1 MKVGLFQRRQQSSS
15 TVVGGDD
22 CCRKN
27 CKRQKQRS
35 SLVLVIWLIALVVAY
50 NIIGIRNTFE
60 AFLFGENDRDCT
72 DLEQQQQQPAGV
84 VDVDNSPW
92 CPLAVANAN
101 PPSKYDRVGCQPCD
115 RRFLILIT
123 TGRSA
128 STTLTWMLDTLPGVR
143 MSGENNNLMG
153 HLYDLYEGT
162 LKTLI
167 KKNPERVSVDAW
179 FRNSLTKSSLACA
192 FQNIVETITPPL
204 PIDPML
210 SPSSMEEK
218 RKEEREMIIG
228 FKTIRVF
235 NEGRRSVEEA
245 SKLVNYIVE
254 MFPCTRFVVNVR
266 SDVESQVLSKQK
278 GWNKKGT
285 DELGNSDEARKL
297 KRENVILERI
307 AREILGPDRA
317 IFLDSS
323 EWTKNVTV
331 LNKAVEWLGFSRECF
346 FTELMQFNT
355 GGDRGYG
362 STKKTLTPHGPGCR
376 YLGGKA

>member
-1 MKVGLFQRRQQSSS
+1 MVFP
-15 TVVGGDD
+15 
-22 CCRKN
+22 
-27 CKRQKQRS
+27 RS
-35 SLVLVIWLIALVVAY
+35 SAIWLIALVVASFAY
-50 NIIGIRNTFE
+50 NIFATRNIFE
-60 AFLFGENDRDCT
+60 AFLFE
-72 DLEQQQQQPAGV
+72 EKQQQQPAGV

-101 PPSKYDRVGCQPCD
+101 PPSKNDRVGCQPCD
-115 RRFLILIT
+115 RRFLILIS

-204 PIDPML
+204 PIDPSL

-228 FKTIRVF
+228 FKTVRF
-235 NEGRRSVEEA
+235 LNERGGVPWKRPRS
-245 SKLVNYIVE
+245 
-254 MFPCTRFVVNVR
+254 
-266 SDVESQVLSKQK
+266 
-278 GWNKKGT
+278 
-285 DELGNSDEARKL
+285 
-297 KRENVILERI
+297 
-307 AREILGPDRA
+307 
-317 IFLDSS
+317 
-323 EWTKNVTV
+323 
-331 LNKAVEWLGFSRECF
+331 
-346 FTELMQFNT
+346 
-355 GGDRGYG
+355 
-362 STKKTLTPHGPGCR
+362 
-376 YLGGKA
+376 

>member
-1 MKVGLFQRRQQSSS
+1 M
-15 TVVGGDD
+15 
-22 CCRKN
+22 
-27 CKRQKQRS
+27 
-35 SLVLVIWLIALVVAY
+35 VLVIWLILVVAFAY
-50 NIIGIRNTFE
+50 NIIGTRNTFGT
-60 AFLFGENDRDCT
+60 FLFEENDRECT
-72 DLEQQQQQPAGV
+72 DLEQQQQQRQHHYSSSITEKTATHTSSSSSSNISGAGV
-84 VDVDNSPW
+84 VDNSPW
-92 CPLAVANAN
+92 CPLAVAN

-115 RRFLILIT
+115 RRFLIIIT

-167 KKNPERVSVDAW
+167 KKNPERQSVGAW
-179 FRNSLTKSSLACA
+179 YRNPLTKSSLACA

-204 PIDPML
+204 PIDPSL
-210 SPSSMEEK
+210 SPSSIEEK
-218 RKEEREMIIG
+218 IKEESEMIIG
-228 FKTIRVF
+228 FKTIRLL

-245 SKLVNYIVE
+245 SKLVDYILE

-266 SDVESQVLSKQK
+266 SDVDSQMLSQQK

-285 DELGNSDEARKL
+285 DEWELGTEKL

-307 AREILGPDRA
+307 ARETLGPDRA

-331 LNKAVEWLGFSRECF
+331 LNNAVEWLGYSRECF
-346 FTELMQFNT
+346 FTELMEFNT
-355 GGDRGYG
+355 EGDKGYG
-362 STKKTLTPHGPGCR
+362 HNKKKLKKHGPGCR

>member
-1 MKVGLFQRRQQSSS
+1 M
-15 TVVGGDD
+15 
-22 CCRKN
+22 
-27 CKRQKQRS
+27 
-35 SLVLVIWLIALVVAY
+35 VLVIWLIALVVAY

-60 AFLFGENDRDCT
+60 NFLFEENDRDCT
-72 DLEQQQQQPAGV
+72 DSEQQQQQPAGV

-167 KKNPERVSVDAW
+167 KKNPERVSVDPW
-179 FRNSLTKSSLACA
+179 FRNPLTKSSLACA

-204 PIDPML
+204 PIDPSL

-235 NEGRRSVEEA
+235 NEGRRSAEEA

-266 SDVESQVLSKQK
+266 SEVESQVLSKQK
-278 GWNKKGT
+278 GWNKTGT
-285 DELGNSDEARKL
+285 DELGNL

-362 STKKTLTPHGPGCR
+362 STKKTLTPHGQGCR